1 MAGFYERLRDM
12 NMAHY
17 VTRKGDAYQ
26 IRFARKET
34 PLRNTWF
41 IFEVKSLSDDE
52 TTEQGVSFGRQFLK
66 LIEDKKDV
74 SDKRLRELALL
85 RLKIALERKE
95 PDATANRPR
104 PVLDCGYDLY
114 DADSTDQPASM
125 AAEITKFLN
134 MLRRAHRN
142 EPEPV
147 AIPRSKG
154 LCYGRAARKARRWGA
169 L

>member
-1 MAGFYERLRDM
+1 MKSAR
-12 NMAHY
+12 Y
-17 VTRKGDAYQ
+17 VTRKGDAYE

-52 TTEQGVSFGRQFLK
+52 ITERGISFGRQFVK
-66 LIEDKKDV
+66 LIEDKRDV
-74 SDKRLRELALL
+74 SDKRLCELALL

-104 PVLDCGYDLY
+104 PVMDCGYDLY

-125 AAEITKFLN
+125 VAETTKFLKK
-134 MLRRAHRN
+134 LCRARRN

-147 AIPRSKG
+147 VLPRSKS
-154 LCYGRAARKARRWGA
+154 LRYGRGHRVRRWGF
-169 L
+169 